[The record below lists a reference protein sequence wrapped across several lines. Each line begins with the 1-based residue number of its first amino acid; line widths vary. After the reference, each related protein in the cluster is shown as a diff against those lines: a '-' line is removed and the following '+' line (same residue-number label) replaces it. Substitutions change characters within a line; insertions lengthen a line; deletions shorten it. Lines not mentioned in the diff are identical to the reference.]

1 MGGADRLIIS
11 QVRVILDT
19 VAAWASGA
27 PTCGWST
34 CDILSH
40 APSGPERRLY
50 PYRTEADQPHNAPRT
65 TELILQQALMFA
77 CLYGRQEVVEFLV
90 GKGADPSRIITGLDV
105 NCAVMHKLAS
115 VDTFGATRKRE
126 ETEELRLPMV
136 RFLLECGYDRD
147 TRDQQHNATTLGW
160 AEHAGA
166 ALTG

>member
-1 MGGADRLIIS
+1 VAGFESASKAGRSNSNSSGFEPGPDGKLAD
-11 QVRVILDT
+11 
-19 VAAWASGA
+19 
-27 PTCGWST
+27 
-34 CDILSH
+34 
-40 APSGPERRLY
+40 

-77 CLYGRQEVVEFLV
+77 CLHGRQEVVEFLL

-147 TRDQQHNATTLGW
+147 TRDQQHNATALGW

-166 ALTG
+166 ARIAAALTG